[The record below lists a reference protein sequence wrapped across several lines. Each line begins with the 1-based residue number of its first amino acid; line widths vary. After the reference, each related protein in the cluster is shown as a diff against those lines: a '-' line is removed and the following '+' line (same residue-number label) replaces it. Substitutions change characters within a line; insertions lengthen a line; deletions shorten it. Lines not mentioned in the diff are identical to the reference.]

1 MVLPVDSEVSEEAH
15 LAVAAPVEDGKSI
28 DMETIRLYN
37 GVEMPLLGYGLYKV
51 DPAEGERCISDAI
64 AAGYRLIDTA
74 QYYGN
79 EECVGRAIAKSGI
92 PRKEFFIVTKI
103 WIDNSGEEKA
113 YAALQESFK
122 RLGTDYIDLVLVHQ
136 PFGDYYGTYRALER
150 AYTEGTVRA
159 IGVSNFYQ
167 DKFYDLAQHC
177 RICPMIDQLET
188 NVFSQQTQMRE
199 MLKEYGTKVMAWAPM
214 AQGKESFNDNDV
226 LKDTGRRHGK
236 TAVQT
241 GLRFLVQEGIPAI
254 PKSSKAERMKE
265 NIDLFDFELT
275 AEEMNTLR
283 AMNQTDMGTRDYTSL
298 PYVKRL
304 ISQKS

>member
-1 MVLPVDSEVSEEAH
+1 MN
-15 LAVAAPVEDGKSI
+15 
-28 DMETIRLYN
+28 TIKLYN

-92 PRKEFFIVTKI
+92 PREEFFIVTKI

-122 RLGTDYIDLVLVHQ
+122 RLETDYIDLILVHQ

-150 AYTEGTVRA
+150 AYEEGIVRS

-167 DKFYDLAQHC
+167 DKFYDLACHC
-177 RICPMIDQLET
+177 RIKPMVNQLET
-188 NVFSQQTQMRE
+188 NVFCQQTQMRE
-199 MLKEYGTKVMAWAPM
+199 MLEEYGTKVMAWGPM
-214 AQGKESFNDNDV
+214 AQGKENFNDSEV
-226 LKDTGRRHGK
+226 LKETGKRYGK

-265 NIDLFDFELT
+265 NIDIFDFELSE
-275 AEEMNTLR
+275 EEMSILR
-283 AMNQTDMGTRDYTSL
+283 KMNRHDMGTRDYTDL

-304 ISQKS
+304 ISQRS

>member
-1 MVLPVDSEVSEEAH
+1 MVNQY
-15 LAVAAPVEDGKSI
+15 
-28 DMETIRLYN
+28 DMETIKLYN

-51 DPAEGERCISDAI
+51 GPEEGERCISDAI
-64 AAGYRLIDTA
+64 EAGYRLIDTA

-92 PRKEFFIVTKI
+92 PREEFFIVTKI
-103 WIDNSGEEKA
+103 WIDNSGEERA

-167 DKFYDLAQHC
+167 DKFYDLAHHC

-283 AMNQTDMGTRDYTSL
+283 AMNQTDIGTRDYTSL

>member
-1 MVLPVDSEVSEEAH
+1 MN
-15 LAVAAPVEDGKSI
+15 
-28 DMETIRLYN
+28 TIKLYN

-92 PRKEFFIVTKI
+92 PREEFFIVTKI

-122 RLGTDYIDLVLVHQ
+122 RLGTDYIDLILVHQ

-150 AYTEGTVRA
+150 AYEEGIVRS

-167 DKFYDLAQHC
+167 DKFYDLACHC
-177 RICPMIDQLET
+177 HIKPMVNQLET
-188 NVFSQQTQMRE
+188 NVFCQQTQMRE
-199 MLKEYGTKVMAWAPM
+199 MLEEYGTKVMAWGPM
-214 AQGKESFNDNDV
+214 AQGKENFNDSEV
-226 LKDTGRRHGK
+226 LKETGKRYGK

-265 NIDLFDFELT
+265 NIDIFDFELSE
-275 AEEMNTLR
+275 EEMSILR
-283 AMNQTDMGTRDYTSL
+283 KMNRHDMGTRDYTDL

-304 ISQKS
+304 ISQRS

>member
-1 MVLPVDSEVSEEAH
+1 MGSADSAEVPSAAEEQ
-15 LAVAAPVEDGKSI
+15 VEDGKNNRS
-28 DMETIRLYN
+28 METIKLYN

-51 DPAEGERCISDAI
+51 GPEEGERCISDAI
-64 AAGYRLIDTA
+64 EAGYRLIDTA

-92 PRKEFFIVTKI
+92 PREEFFIVTKI
-103 WIDNSGEEKA
+103 WIDNSGEERA
-113 YAALQESFK
+113 YAALQKSFE
-122 RLGTDYIDLVLVHQ
+122 RLGTEYIDLVLVHQ

-150 AYTEGTVRA
+150 AYTEGTVRS

-167 DKFYDLAQHC
+167 DKFYDLAYHC
-177 RICPMIDQLET
+177 RIYPMINQLET

-199 MLKEYGTKVMAWAPM
+199 MLKEYGTKVMAWGPM
-214 AQGKESFNDNDV
+214 AQGKENFNENEI
-226 LKDTGRRHGK
+226 LKETGCRYGK
-236 TAVQT
+236 TGIQT
-241 GLRFLVQEGIPAI
+241 VLRFLAQEGIPSI

-265 NIDLFDFELT
+265 NIDIFDFELT

>member
-1 MVLPVDSEVSEEAH
+1 
-15 LAVAAPVEDGKSI
+15 
-28 DMETIRLYN
+28 METIKLYN

-92 PRKEFFIVTKI
+92 PREEFFIVTKI

-167 DKFYDLAQHC
+167 DKFYDLAHHC

-214 AQGKESFNDNDV
+214 AQGKENFNENEI
-226 LKDTGRRHGK
+226 LKETGCRYGK
-236 TAVQT
+236 TGIQT
-241 GLRFLVQEGIPAI
+241 ALRFLAQEGIPSI

-265 NIDLFDFELT
+265 NIDIFDFELT

-298 PYVKRL
+298 HYVKRL

>member
-1 MVLPVDSEVSEEAH
+1 MN
-15 LAVAAPVEDGKSI
+15 
-28 DMETIRLYN
+28 TIKLYN

-92 PRKEFFIVTKI
+92 PREEFFIVTKI

-122 RLGTDYIDLVLVHQ
+122 RLGTDYIDLILVHQ

-150 AYTEGTVRA
+150 AYEEGIVRS

-167 DKFYDLAQHC
+167 DKFYDLACHC
-177 RICPMIDQLET
+177 RIKPMVNQLET
-188 NVFSQQTQMRE
+188 NVFCQQTQMRE
-199 MLKEYGTKVMAWAPM
+199 MLEEYGTKVMAWGPM
-214 AQGKESFNDNDV
+214 AQGKENFNDSEV
-226 LKDTGRRHGK
+226 LKETGKRYGK

-265 NIDLFDFELT
+265 NIDIFDFELSE
-275 AEEMNTLR
+275 EEMSILR
-283 AMNQTDMGTRDYTSL
+283 KMNRHDMGTRDYTDL

-304 ISQKS
+304 ISQRS

>member
-1 MVLPVDSEVSEEAH
+1 MN
-15 LAVAAPVEDGKSI
+15 
-28 DMETIRLYN
+28 TIKLYN

-92 PRKEFFIVTKI
+92 PREEFFIVTKI

-122 RLGTDYIDLVLVHQ
+122 RLGTDYIDLILVHQ

-150 AYTEGTVRA
+150 AYEEGIIRS

-167 DKFYDLAQHC
+167 DKFYDLACHC
-177 RICPMIDQLET
+177 RIKPMVNQLET
-188 NVFSQQTQMRE
+188 NVFCQQTQMRE
-199 MLKEYGTKVMAWAPM
+199 MLEEYGTKVMAWGPM
-214 AQGKESFNDNDV
+214 AQGKENFNDSEV
-226 LKDTGRRHGK
+226 LKETGKRYGK

-265 NIDLFDFELT
+265 NIDIFDFELSE
-275 AEEMNTLR
+275 EEMSILR
-283 AMNQTDMGTRDYTSL
+283 KMNRHDMGTRDYTDL

-304 ISQKS
+304 ISQRS